1 MRRLFW
7 TLTVVLLLFCPRL
20 SQGCG
25 DKLLIL
31 GRGLRFSALSADRP
45 AAILAYAPEG
55 SLLASILKDP
65 QWIAAMN
72 KGKHRLKA
80 VQSMDELRPALSRE
94 RYDLVLLNLSDAL
107 KLKQTV
113 QSAPS
118 DPLAVPVVNA
128 SARDQ
133 VQTAEREYAVALKS
147 DSKSKA
153 YLSGIS
159 KAVELR
165 DRRAHILAQA
175 RKSGKIS

>member
-7 TLTVVLLLFCPRL
+7 TLTVFLLLFCPRP

-107 KLKQTV
+107 KLKQPV

-128 SARDQ
+128 PDASFQPINETKFTARPR
-133 VQTAEREYAVALKS
+133 AE
-147 DSKSKA
+147 
-153 YLSGIS
+153 
-159 KAVELR
+159 
-165 DRRAHILAQA
+165 
-175 RKSGKIS
+175 GKLIVL

>member
-1 MRRLFW
+1 
-7 TLTVVLLLFCPRL
+7 
-20 SQGCG
+20 
-25 DKLLIL
+25 
-31 GRGLRFSALSADRP
+31 SALSADRP

-107 KLKQTV
+107 KLKQPV

-153 YLSGIS
+153 YLFGIS

-165 DRRAHILAQA
+165 DRSEEHTSELQSRGHLVC
-175 RKSGKIS
+175 RRPLE

>member
-1 MRRLFW
+1 
-7 TLTVVLLLFCPRL
+7 
-20 SQGCG
+20 
-25 DKLLIL
+25 
-31 GRGLRFSALSADRP
+31 
-45 AAILAYAPEG
+45 
-55 SLLASILKDP
+55 
-65 QWIAAMN
+65 MN

-107 KLKQTV
+107 KLSQLV

-118 DPLAVPVVNA
+118 DPLAVPVVKG